1 MQRVTRAVAYGLHRV
16 RSDGARSALV
26 VAGVAAAG
34 LLLASVLVGS
44 LVAQERALARAVDEL
59 PPSARTI
66 RAAWFGVP
74 GEGEA
79 YGALDRRVR
88 AALGGR
94 PTPTVLFRE
103 SSVGGRFVAFGAVDG
118 LGSHVRLTS
127 GRLPASCSPVRCEV
141 LQLRG
146 RGAPPHGFVVVGRG
160 VLSSTALFGDAVPAD
175 RNELDRARLAP
186 RLQRIIRYHQPAAPP
201 LLLAEGVRSA
211 SALPGLA
218 NTYRSYGWVSEL
230 HGGDV
235 HPWSVGGLVADASR
249 ARAELQSASIAFD
262 VVAPAEELTAAR
274 DRTMIGAR
282 RLLLLGGQGAAL
294 LLAFAAFAATR
305 LRRPSEASDRRLTLL
320 GVPLWQ
326 RSLVIATQG
335 VVLAVAGVAL
345 AWLLA
350 IAGSA
355 AIGEWALGRHALLGT
370 RGVVAAG
377 LLVLAAIAAIVVALV
392 ARARTGRFGALDL
405 VAAGLVVAIAAALAR
420 GAANTDELL
429 RGGGTGVVLLALPVA
444 LVAVVGIAAARLLPV
459 VVRTVERALPEHML
473 VARLSTLS
481 IARRPGAAAA
491 AVAFLTVS
499 VGLALFAAAYRATL
513 EQGRRDQAAFA
524 LGADLVLREDLS
536 RLVPVREVATPA
548 RLRAL
553 GSDVDAEPV
562 VRTAANVAGFSGV
575 TGVAVLG
582 LEPSLLRSLRGS
594 ELEPLDLAAPSTI
607 VGPRVGDR
615 LTLRAR
621 SSIPGVRLEA
631 AIRRPDG
638 EFQRVALGPADGTV
652 SAPVPRGATLVGL
665 RILPPPRLQ
674 ERGADA
680 GRSATGTIELG
691 PLPGAGY
698 ADWLGIG
705 GASYR
710 GGRLAVTLTNAVE
723 TWFRPRQAL
732 DGKALPAIVS
742 PALQALADRSGR
754 LGLQVGG
761 RVIGVRIVEV
771 ADRFPSTRGDFA
783 VVDRRALET
792 ALNLAEPGTGFPT
805 EVWANANS
813 AGAERAARATLRRA
827 PFDALVLDSRVE
839 REASL
844 RDDPIARGSLAM
856 LAIAAGA
863 AFLLALFA
871 VALTTIAD
879 LRDDRDA
886 LLDLESQGA
895 PPALLRRLVRTR
907 QIVVGAL
914 GLAGGVLAGL
924 LLVAIVV
931 DVVAVSASATPPVP
945 PLTPTFDTSL
955 ALLGV
960 LVLALLGWA
969 VVWIA
974 TRSAFRESE
983 AGRPAEAD
991 T

>member
-1 MQRVTRAVAYGLHRV
+1 MQRVTSTVGYGVHRV
-16 RSDGARSALV
+16 RSDGARSVLV

-34 LLLASVLVGS
+34 LLLAAVLVGS
-44 LVAQERALARAVDEL
+44 LVAQEHALSRAVDDL
-59 PPSARTI
+59 APSARTV
-66 RAAWFGVP
+66 RAVWFGVP
-74 GEGEA
+74 GEGDGYA
-79 YGALDRRVR
+79 GLDRRVR
-88 AALGGR
+88 HALGRR

-103 SSVGGRFVAFGAVDG
+103 SSIGGRFVAFGAVDG
-118 LGSHVRLTS
+118 LASQVRLTS
-127 GRLPASCSPVRCEV
+127 GRLPSTCTPLRCEV
-141 LQLRG
+141 LRLRG
-146 RGAPPHGFVVVGRG
+146 RGEPPERFVLVGRG
-160 VLSSTALFGDAVPAD
+160 VLRSTALFGDAVPAD
-175 RNELDRARLAP
+175 RNELDRVRLAP
-186 RLQRIIRYHQPAAPP
+186 RLQRIVRYHQPALPP
-201 LLLAEGVRSA
+201 LLLTEGVRAAA
-211 SALPGLA
+211 SLPELA
-218 NTYRSYGWVSEL
+218 NTYRSYGWVAEL
-230 HGGDV
+230 RGADV
-235 HPWSVGGLVADASR
+235 HPWSVRGLVADAVR
-249 ARAELQSASIAFD
+249 ARTELQAASVGFD

-274 DRTMIGAR
+274 DRTTIGAR

-326 RSLVIATQG
+326 RGLVIATQG
-335 VVLAVAGVAL
+335 TVLAVAGVAV
-345 AWLLA
+345 AWIVA
-350 IAGSA
+350 VA
-355 AIGEWALGRHALLGT
+355 ASTAVGEWTLAQHALLEADSLA
-370 RGVVAAG
+370 AAG
-377 LLVLAAIAAIVVALV
+377 LLALAAFGAIVVALV
-392 ARARTGRFGALDL
+392 ARVRTGRFGALDL
-405 VAAGLVVAIAAALAR
+405 IAVGLVVAIAAALAR
-420 GAANTDELL
+420 GAADTDELL

-444 LVAVVGIAAARLLPV
+444 LVAVVGIAAARSLPLL
-459 VVRTVERALPEHML
+459 VRAVERALPERLL

-481 IARRPGAAAA
+481 VARRPGAAAV

-536 RLVPVREVATPA
+536 RLVPVREVATPS

-562 VRTAANVAGFSGV
+562 VRTAANVAGLSGV

-582 LEPSLLRSLRGS
+582 LEPSLLRGAGVDSPNLS
-594 ELEPLDLAAPSTI
+594 APSAV
-607 VGPRVGDR
+607 VGPRLADR

-621 SSIPGVRLEA
+621 STIPGVRLEA
-631 AIRRPDG
+631 AVRRTDG
-638 EFQRVALGPADGTV
+638 EFERIGLGEAEGTV
-652 SAPVPRGATLVGL
+652 TARVPPGSTLVGL

-691 PLPGAGY
+691 PVPGSDYRA
-698 ADWLGIG
+698 WLGIG
-705 GASYR
+705 GADYR
-710 GGRLAVTLTNAVE
+710 SGRLAVTLTNAVE
-723 TWFRPRQAL
+723 TWFRPRQPL
-732 DGKALPAIVS
+732 DGRALPAIVS
-742 PALQALADRSGR
+742 PPLAALADSSGR

-761 RVIGVRIVEV
+761 HAIALHVVRTAE
-771 ADRFPSTRGDFA
+771 RFASTRGDFA
-783 VVDRRALET
+783 VVDRRALQT
-792 ALNLAEPGTGFPT
+792 ALNLAEPGSGFPT
-805 EVWANANS
+805 EVWANA
-813 AGAERAARATLRRA
+813 ATDDAEREARATLRRP
-827 PFDALVLDSRVE
+827 PFDPLVLDSRVE
-839 REASL
+839 REAAL

-871 VALTTIAD
+871 LALATIAD

-895 PPALLRRLVRTR
+895 PPALLRRLVRSR
-907 QIVVGAL
+907 QLVVGAL
-914 GLAGGVLAGL
+914 GLAGGVVAGA

-945 PLTPTFDTSL
+945 PLTPTFDLSA

-960 LVLALLGWA
+960 LALALLGWA
-969 VVWIA
+969 VVWIS
-974 TRSAFRESE
+974 TRSAFREAE

-991 T
+991 A

>member
-1 MQRVTRAVAYGLHRV
+1 MQRVTRTVGYGLHRV
-16 RSDGARSALV
+16 RSDGARSVLV

-34 LLLASVLVGS
+34 LLLAAVLVGS
-44 LVAQERALARAVDEL
+44 LVAQERSLARAVDEL
-59 PPSARTI
+59 PPSARTV
-66 RAAWFGVP
+66 RAVWFGVP
-74 GEGEA
+74 GGGDA

-88 AALGGR
+88 SALGGR

-103 SSVGGRFVAFGAVDG
+103 SSVAGRYVAFGAVDG
-118 LGSHVRLTS
+118 LASHVRLTA
-127 GRLPASCSPVRCEV
+127 GRLPRSCTSARCEV

-146 RGAPPHGFVVVGRG
+146 GGALPRGFVVVGSG
-160 VLSSTALFGDAVPAD
+160 VLRSTALFGDAVPAD

-186 RLQRIIRYHQPAAPP
+186 KLQRSIRYHQPAPPP
-201 LLLAEGVRSA
+201 LLLTEGVRA
-211 SALPGLA
+211 AAALPELA

-230 HGGDV
+230 HGDDV
-235 HPWSVGGLVADASR
+235 DPWSVAGLVTDAAR
-249 ARAELQSASIAFD
+249 ARAELQAASVGYD

-274 DRTMIGAR
+274 DRTTIGAR

-294 LLAFAAFAATR
+294 LLAFAGFAATR
-305 LRRPSEASDRRLTLL
+305 LRGPSEASDRRLTLL

-326 RSLVIATQG
+326 RAMVIATQS
-335 VVLAVAGVAL
+335 VVLAAAGVAGVWPVAV
-345 AWLLA
+345 AV
-350 IAGSA
+350 SA
-355 AIGEWALGRHALLGT
+355 AFGEWELARHALLGAN
-370 RGVVAAG
+370 GLVAAG
-377 LLVLAAIAAIVVALV
+377 LLALAAFGAIVVALV
-392 ARARTGRFGALDL
+392 ARTRAGRFGALDL
-405 VAAGLVVAIAAALAR
+405 VAIGLVVAIAAALAR
-420 GAANTDELL
+420 GAADTDELL

-444 LVAVVGIAAARLLPV
+444 IVAVVGIAAARLLPV
-459 VVRTVERALPEHML
+459 VVRAVERALPDDRL

-481 IARRPGAAAA
+481 IARRPGAAAV

-536 RLVPVREVATPA
+536 RLVPVREVATPE

-582 LEPSLLRSLRGS
+582 LEPSLLRSLRGAA
-594 ELEPLDLAAPSTI
+594 LHPPDLGAPSTI
-607 VGPRVGDR
+607 VGPRLGDR
-615 LTLRAR
+615 LTLHTR
-621 SSIPGVRLEA
+621 SSIPGVRVEA

-638 EFQRVALGPADGTV
+638 EFQRVGPGET
-652 SAPVPRGATLVGL
+652 VPRGSTLVGL
-665 RILPPPRLQ
+665 RIRPPPRLQ

-680 GRSATGTIELG
+680 GQAVTGTVELG
-691 PLPGAGY
+691 PLPGAHY
-698 ADWLGIG
+698 ESWLGIG

-710 GGRLAVTLTNAVE
+710 GGRLDVTLTNEVE

-732 DGKALPAIVS
+732 DGKPLPAIVS
-742 PALQALADRSGR
+742 PGLAALADRSGR
-754 LGLQVGG
+754 LGLQVAGHVIAL
-761 RVIGVRIVEV
+761 RVARMAE
-771 ADRFPSTRGDFA
+771 RFPSTRGDFA

-792 ALNLAEPGTGFPT
+792 ALNLAEPGAGFPT
-805 EVWANANS
+805 EAWANAS
-813 AGAERAARATLRRA
+813 TSDAEHAARTALRRA
-827 PFDALVLDSRVE
+827 PFDRLVLDSRVE
-839 REASL
+839 REAAL

-856 LAIAAGA
+856 LAIAAAA

-871 VALTTIAD
+871 LALTTIAD
-879 LRDDRDA
+879 LRDDREA

-895 PPALLRRLVRTR
+895 APGLLRQLVRTR
-907 QIVVGAL
+907 QLVVGAL
-914 GLAGGVLAGL
+914 GLAGGVLAGV

-945 PLTPTFDTSL
+945 PLTPTFDLTL

-960 LVLALLGWA
+960 LALALLGWA

-974 TRSAFRESE
+974 TRSAFREAE

-991 T
+991 A